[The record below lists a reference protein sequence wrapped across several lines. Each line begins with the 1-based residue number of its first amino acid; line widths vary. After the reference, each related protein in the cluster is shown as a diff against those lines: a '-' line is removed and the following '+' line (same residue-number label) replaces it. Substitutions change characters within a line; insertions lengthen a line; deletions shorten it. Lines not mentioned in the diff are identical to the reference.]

1 MTVLEADDRRPVA
14 EVLPA
19 LPSRHRLWWRV
30 LRTLMRRRKKHDDVP
45 PLSVEVPAL
54 HIDPHRLQAYRAVCG
69 SEHAIVPVTYPQV
82 QAAALQMHLLTRP
95 EFPLP
100 LLGVVHVRNTIR
112 LFQPLDPATAYRVRV
127 DVQSG
132 TAVPSGIEFPVVV
145 RYYDDETLVWE
156 AVATG
161 LCRTR
166 RRRTGAKRPS
176 AAEEVERFEACA
188 AFDVPSDIGRRYG
201 RVSGDRNPIHLW
213 PLGGRLFGYPSHIAH
228 GMWCL
233 ARCLVLLHQEAPP
246 PPVDI
251 QMELRQPLFLPA
263 RVTLWRVQQGDT
275 LEFILTTSDR
285 ARLHL
290 RGSIRPAVS
299 DTLAHD

>member
-1 MTVLEADDRRPVA
+1 MTLLEADEQRAVA

-19 LPSRHRLWWRV
+19 LPSRRRLWWRV
-30 LRTLMRRRKKHDDVP
+30 FRTLLRRRKEHGDVP
-45 PLSVEVPAL
+45 ALSVEVPAL
-54 HIDPHRLQAYRAVCG
+54 HVDPHRLQAYRAVCG
-69 SEHAIVPVTYPQV
+69 FEHAVLPVTYPQV

-112 LFQPLDPATAYRVRV
+112 LFQALDPAKVYRVRV

-132 TAVPSGIEFPVVV
+132 TIVPSGIEFPVVV
-145 RYYDDETLVWE
+145 RYYDKETLVWE

-166 RRRTGAKRPS
+166 RRGTGAKWPS
-176 AAEEVERFEACA
+176 AAQEVERFEACA
-188 AFDVPSDIGRRYG
+188 TFDVPSDIGRRYG

-233 ARCLVLLHQEAPP
+233 ARCLVLLHQDAPP
-246 PPVDI
+246 PPVEI
-251 QMELRQPLFLPA
+251 QVKIRQPLFLPA
-263 RVTLWRVQQGDT
+263 RVTLWRSQSADS
-275 LEFILTTSDR
+275 LEFGLTTADR

-290 RGSIRPAVS
+290 RGSIRPAFS
-299 DTLAHD
+299 NTLTHD